1 MRFRSLCRAPA
12 RDREQKRPFLFP
24 AGDSSFQVGTLSGV
38 FVPDGRLAKRDGD
51 CVPFD
56 AISTVLEMWINVSIF
71 TYPISVEDEKGLFH
85 L

>member
-1 MRFRSLCRAPA
+1 M
-12 RDREQKRPFLFP
+12 
-24 AGDSSFQVGTLSGV
+24 GTFSRG

-71 TYPISVEDEKGLFH
+71 TYPISVEDAKGLFR